1 MGPSTLLGP
10 HRRRQSGDVTDT
22 ALAWAAVVVW
32 LLSGLGGYYYLYRH
46 GHPSL
51 VWLLGGLILGPFSL
65 LVFIDRVER
74 SSHVLVERPAV
85 DSSGMNVVV
94 GLDGSPES
102 EHALAVAQ
110 RVVGARP
117 SCLVLCEVV
126 DYDAESEPSGAKV
139 AEASRRLDQVAASL
153 PDHDVT
159 VEVVAGRPA
168 QALAEVAEAHDAG
181 LLVVGTRGRGVSRR
195 LLGSVAEGLLD
206 ASRRPVLVTHL
217 GSG

>member
-1 MGPSTLLGP
+1 M
-10 HRRRQSGDVTDT
+10 TDA
-22 ALAWAAVVVW
+22 ALAWAAVAVW
-32 LLSGLGGYYYLYRH
+32 LLSGVVGYYYLYRH

-85 DSSGMNVVV
+85 DSSGMKVVV
-94 GLDGSPES
+94 GLDGSADS
-102 EHALAVAQ
+102 EHALQVAQ
-110 RVVGARP
+110 RVMGDREC
-117 SCLVLCEVV
+117 CLVLCEVV
-126 DYDAESEPSGAKV
+126 DYDTETDPSGAGV
-139 AEASRRLDQVAASL
+139 AAATDRLDTVAKSL
-153 PDHDVT
+153 PGRHVT

-168 QALAEVAEAHDAG
+168 QALAEVADRLDADMV
-181 LLVVGTRGRGVSRR
+181 VVGTRGRGVSRR

-206 ASRRPVLVTHL
+206 VSPRPVMVTHR